1 MRGLPKINASY
12 WLTLGA
18 ASVFGTNT
26 GDLVSDT
33 FHIGHLNGLPYLAVA
48 LAMVFLAERLSTW
61 ANPLFF
67 WLVIILVRTAATN
80 VGDAFHDFHIGFNL
94 SLPIAAACF
103 AAAVCAYT
111 KFSPRQK
118 GDEGNVRVSPLYW
131 LCMVL
136 AGILGTVGG
145 DFVSFGIGIMPPGT
159 AVVVGAL
166 AVLALYKGRAGASLH
181 PVYYWITLALIRTAG
196 TGGGDALSHGF
207 LSMPVAAA
215 LTGAVFIG
223 LVIRFYVLRQDNQAS
238 LSPALPVGIAAE

>member
-94 SLPIAAACF
+94 SLPIAAVPTPSSVRARKAMRAMSASRRFTGCAWYWPVSLAPS
-103 AAAVCAYT
+103 AAILYRSASASCHPA
-111 KFSPRQK
+111 P
-118 GDEGNVRVSPLYW
+118 PL
-131 LCMVL
+131 
-136 AGILGTVGG
+136 
-145 DFVSFGIGIMPPGT
+145 
-159 AVVVGAL
+159 
-166 AVLALYKGRAGASLH
+166 
-181 PVYYWITLALIRTAG
+181 
-196 TGGGDALSHGF
+196 
-207 LSMPVAAA
+207 
-215 LTGAVFIG
+215 
-223 LVIRFYVLRQDNQAS
+223 
-238 LSPALPVGIAAE
+238 